1 MNRQVLSRVINAS
14 KYHRNYLSL
23 KAPSSQSLRVMTY
36 NLLADVHAEPY
47 MFPKCS
53 KEEINQNS
61 RFCLIHKEIECMSPD
76 ILCVQELEEI
86 ESESFSKAGLL
97 RNFSKVYFAKPI
109 AEQPKPRVEGSAI
122 FFSKEKFS
130 LVGSHCLNFKMTK
143 DVYQKTDIFSK
154 EMVKSCVASVAV
166 LEPKD
171 ISFSNQNSSNRIRV
185 ISTHLPF
192 SVNQGH
198 LKFAILVLIF
208 RSIEALKLK
217 YGFDD
222 VLLCGDFNL
231 VPHSMLYE
239 YLVSQS
245 LDLGVDIRDFSNQ
258 IFVRNILQ
266 SEGAE
271 RSVVEGDR
279 RIKGLYSHQGR
290 HQSDE
295 FYKILSGVYPVF
307 HDQGAVTFT
316 PPHEVDLRRLEEI
329 QKSLEL
335 LSQST
340 AFKSSYAEVKNEI
353 IKKDLEDKKLFSFS
367 HDPSKFHN
375 EAIYTHF
382 ANKMLLAVDYI
393 FFNRN
398 GRLKPTGILDVPD
411 FSWMMSKER
420 SLPFAPFGSDHI
432 SLVADFEV
440 KIKHK

>member
-1 MNRQVLSRVINAS
+1 MNRQVLSRAINAS

-23 KAPSSQSLRVMTY
+23 KAPSSQLLRVMTY

-53 KEEINQNS
+53 KEEIDQNS
-61 RFCLIHKEIECMSPD
+61 RFRLIHREIECFSPD
-76 ILCVQELEEI
+76 ILCVQELEEV

-97 RNFSKVYFAKPI
+97 RKFSKVYFAKPV

-122 FFSKEKFS
+122 FFAREKFS

-143 DVYQKTDIFSK
+143 DVYQETDIFSK
-154 EMVKSCVASVAV
+154 EMVKSCVATVAV
-166 LEPKD
+166 LEPKG
-171 ISFSNQNSSNRIRV
+171 FGLSNLNSSHRIGV
-185 ISTHLPF
+185 VSTHLPF

-198 LKFAILVLIF
+198 LKFAILVLIL
-208 RSIEALKLK
+208 RSIAALKLR
-217 YGFDD
+217 YGLND

-231 VPHSMLYE
+231 VPRSMLYE

-258 IFVRNILQ
+258 IFVRNLLQ

-279 RIKGLYSHQGR
+279 RTKGLYHHQGR

-307 HDQGAVTFT
+307 DDHGAVTFT
-316 PPHEVDLRRLEEI
+316 PPHEVDHRGMQDI
-329 QKSLEL
+329 QKSFEL

-340 AFKSSYAEVKNEI
+340 AFKSSYAEVKNQI
-353 IKKDLEDKKLFSFS
+353 ITKDLEDKNRFSFS
-367 HDPSKFHN
+367 HDPGEFHN

-393 FFNRN
+393 FFNRD
-398 GRLKPTGILDVPD
+398 GKLQPTGTLDVPD
-411 FSWMMSKER
+411 FSWMMSKGR

-432 SLVADFEV
+432 SLVADFDV
-440 KIKHK
+440 KDNHK